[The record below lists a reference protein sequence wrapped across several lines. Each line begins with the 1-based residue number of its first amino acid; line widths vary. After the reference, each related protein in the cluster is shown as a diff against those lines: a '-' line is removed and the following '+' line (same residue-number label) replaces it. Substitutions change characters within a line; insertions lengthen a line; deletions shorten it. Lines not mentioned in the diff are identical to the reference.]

1 MLSKKQPKH
10 LQSQLILRRYVL
22 PIIAIN
28 AVIRGNAAAHG
39 KQQSTFATPKETTKT
54 LPPVTVPETLV
65 SKVTVVE
72 KITEKVT
79 EKVTQTQ
86 KVTERVT
93 DVEKITKT
101 AAPVTIE
108 KNNTL
113 KFTETSNIIKP
124 TTIESIGTKE
134 IDKITT
140 AVVVVT
146 KVVPTG

>member
-1 MLSKKQPKH
+1 MD
-10 LQSQLILRRYVL
+10 
-22 PIIAIN
+22 
-28 AVIRGNAAAHG
+28 AVHRGNAAAHR
-39 KQQSTFATPKETTKT
+39 KQQSTFATQEETVKT

-72 KITEKVT
+72 KIT

-108 KNNTL
+108 KTNTL
-113 KFTETSNIIKP
+113 KFTETFNIIKP

-134 IDKITT
+134 IDKTTT

>member
-1 MLSKKQPKH
+1 M
-10 LQSQLILRRYVL
+10 RYVP
-22 PIIAIN
+22 PIIARD
-28 AVIRGNAAAHG
+28 AVLRGNAAAHG
-39 KQQSTFATPKETTKT
+39 MQHSTVATQKENVKT
-54 LPPVTVPETLV
+54 LPPVTVPETIV

-72 KITEKVT
+72 KIT

-93 DVEKITKT
+93 DVEKFTKT

-113 KFTETSNIIKP
+113 KFTEISKIIKP

-134 IDKITT
+134 VDKITT

-146 KVVPTG
+146 KVVPSG

>member
-22 PIIAIN
+22 PIIVIN

-39 KQQSTFATPKETTKT
+39 KQQSTFATPKETIKT

-72 KITEKVT
+72 KIT